1 MNKKNNKCPL
11 LCGIEVDAYSLE
23 WLGQEQNTKGRRVER
38 FLQVSV
44 GLAGA
49 GNTGRPW
56 TDRQTGEDERWRR
69 RSTSQTAGWLAGGG
83 GGGWRGPAHSRVNN
97 PFVR

>member
-11 LCGIEVDAYSLE
+11 LCGIEVDAYRLE
-23 WLGQEQNTKGRRVER
+23 WIGQEHKGPAGRAVFASLGRV
-38 FLQVSV
+38 
-44 GLAGA
+44 G
-49 GNTGRPW
+49 GRGKHWQTVDRW
-56 TDRQTGEDERWRR
+56 TDRQEDERWRR